1 MKKRVLSVFLALTV
15 FLTMVEMA
23 ASQAVEQKRTLV
35 VNGQSGQVA
44 VLQMNGRSFVDL
56 EALTQIA
63 NGTLGFRGEQIVLT
77 LPAAAASAPAKAP
90 SASQQS
96 NSAFSKEFMSAGI
109 ETMSVIREWRSAL
122 ANAIQNGYPVSANW
136 VESYRGRAAQ
146 SLRLASVAAST
157 DADQQALQLLTNELD
172 NMQRWSDKILKARKD
187 MDAAKYMS
195 PDALDNDPLFQ
206 KILNCAHSLAAMS
219 ASGQFQDDGSCH

>member
-1 MKKRVLSVFLALTV
+1 MKKRVLSGSLALAL
-15 FLTMVEMA
+15 FLTMVELA
-23 ASQAVEQKRTLV
+23 TSQAVQEKRMLV

-56 EALTQIA
+56 EALAQIA
-63 NGTLGFRGEQIVLT
+63 NGTLGFRGDQIVLT
-77 LPAAAASAPAKAP
+77 LPGAAAAPPAKAP
-90 SASQQS
+90 STSQQS
-96 NSAFSKEFMSAGI
+96 NSAFSKEFLTAGI

-146 SLRLASVAAST
+146 NLRLASVAAST

-172 NMQRWSDKILKARKD
+172 NMHRWSDKILKARKD

>member
-1 MKKRVLSVFLALTV
+1 VKTRVSSVFPVAV
-15 FLTMVEMA
+15 FLIMVEFA

-44 VLQMNGRSFVDL
+44 VLVLNGRSFVDIA
-56 EALTQIA
+56 ALAQIT

-77 LPAAAASAPAKAP
+77 LPAPGASAPAPAP
-90 SASQQS
+90 AASQQS
-96 NSAFSKEFMSAGI
+96 NSAFSKGFMTAGI
-109 ETMSVIREWRSAL
+109 ETMSVIREWRSSM
-122 ANAIQNGYPVSANW
+122 ANALQNGYPVSANW
-136 VESYRGRAAQ
+136 VENYRGRAAQ
-146 SLRLASVAAST
+146 NLRLASVAAST

-172 NMQRWSDKILKARKD
+172 NMQRWSDKILKAFKD

-195 PDALDNDPLFQ
+195 SGALDNDPLFQ

>member
-1 MKKRVLSVFLALTV
+1 VKKRLLNASLVLTV
-15 FLTMVEMA
+15 FLAVVEPA
-23 ASQAVEQKRTLV
+23 ASQAVEQHRTLV

-56 EALTQIA
+56 AALAQIA
-63 NGTLGFRGEQIVLT
+63 NGTLGFQGEQIVLS
-77 LPAAAASAPAKAP
+77 LPAPAANPPAKAP
-90 SASQQS
+90 STSQQS
-96 NSAFSKEFMSAGI
+96 NSAFSKEFMTAGI

-146 SLRLASVAAST
+146 NLRLASVAAST

-172 NMQRWSDKILKARKD
+172 NMQRWSDKILKAFKD

>member
-1 MKKRVLSVFLALTV
+1 MKKRLLSVFLALAV
-15 FLTMVEMA
+15 FLTIVELA

-56 EALTQIA
+56 EALARIA
-63 NGTLGFRGEQIVLT
+63 NGTLGFRGEEIVLN

-90 SASQQS
+90 SISQQS
-96 NSAFSKEFMSAGI
+96 NSAFSKEFMTAGI

-146 SLRLASVAAST
+146 NLRLASVAAST

>member
-1 MKKRVLSVFLALTV
+1 MKKRLSSAFLVALV
-15 FLTMVEMA
+15 VTMA
-23 ASQAVEQKRTLV
+23 QLASSQAVEEHRSLV

-44 VLQMNGRSFVDL
+44 MLKLNGRSFVDIA
-56 EALTQIA
+56 ALAQLA

-77 LPAAAASAPAKAP
+77 LPAAGTPAPPPA
-90 SASQQS
+90 ASQQS
-96 NSAFSKEFMSAGI
+96 NSAFSKGFMTAGI
-109 ETMSVIREWRSAL
+109 ETMSVIREWRSAM
-122 ANAIQNGYPVSANW
+122 ANALQNGYPVSANW
-136 VESYRGRAAQ
+136 VESYHGRAAQ
-146 SLRLASVAAST
+146 SLRLTSVAAST

-172 NMQRWSDKILKARKD
+172 NMQRWSDKILKAFKD

-195 PDALDNDPLFQ
+195 SGALDDDALFQ

>member
-1 MKKRVLSVFLALTV
+1 MRKRLLPMLILFL
-15 FLTMVEMA
+15 VEFA
-23 ASQAVEQKRTLV
+23 ASQAVQQSRTLII
-35 VNGQSGQVA
+35 NGQSGQVS

-56 EALTQIA
+56 EALAQLA
-63 NGTLGFRGEQIVLT
+63 NGTLGFRGDQIVLS
-77 LPAAAASAPAKAP
+77 LPSSAANVPAKAP
-90 SASQQS
+90 SASQPS
-96 NSAFSKEFMSAGI
+96 NSAFSKDFMTAGI

-136 VESYRGRAAQ
+136 VESYRGKAAQ

-157 DADQQALQLLTNELD
+157 DSDQQALQLLTNELD
-172 NMQRWSDKILKARKD
+172 NMQKWSDKILKARKD
-187 MDAAKYMS
+187 MNAAKYMD
-195 PDALDNDPLFQ
+195 PDALNNDPLFQ

>member
-1 MKKRVLSVFLALTV
+1 MRKRLLPMLILFL
-15 FLTMVEMA
+15 VEFA
-23 ASQAVEQKRTLV
+23 ASQAVQQSRTLII
-35 VNGQSGQVA
+35 NGQSGQVS

-56 EALTQIA
+56 EALAQLA
-63 NGTLGFRGEQIVLT
+63 NGSLGFHGDQIVLS
-77 LPAAAASAPAKAP
+77 LPASAANAPAKPP
-90 SASQQS
+90 SARPPA
-96 NSAFSKEFMSAGI
+96 NSAFSKEFMTAGI

-122 ANAIQNGYPVSANW
+122 ANAIENGYPVSANW
-136 VESYRGRAAQ
+136 VESYRARAVQ

-157 DADQQALQLLTNELD
+157 ESDQQALQLLTDELD
-172 NMQRWSDKILKARKD
+172 NMQKWSDKILKARKD

-195 PDALDNDPLFQ
+195 PDALNNDPLFQ